1 VAKLVPLNSKIGGH
15 HAIDVNQKVSATTT
29 ERVERWVLVAS
40 ILGSSMAFIDG
51 TVVNVALPILQE
63 ALSATAT
70 EVQWVVES
78 YALVMAALLLLG
90 GALGD
95 KVGRRKVF
103 ATGAGLFA
111 AASFACALAPSIEW
125 LILVRAVQG
134 LGGALLVPGS
144 LALLGGCVAP
154 ERRGRAIGKWSAIS
168 AAAAS
173 IGPLLGGWLVQRAS
187 WRSIFWLNLPLAAV
201 TLFIT
206 LRYVPENRDPRARRL
221 DLRGAGLVTLGLGGL
236 VFGLLEAP
244 RFGFGH
250 PLIVAAL
257 AVGVLLLG
265 VFIWVEARSPE
276 PMVPLDLFRSSPSF
290 SGANLLT
297 LLLYAALG
305 GTLYFLPFDLI
316 QVHGYRPAEAGAA
329 LMPLIVLISALSGW
343 AGRLVDR
350 YGARKPLIVGPLIA
364 ALGFVLLALPGTSG
378 DYWTTFFPGIAM
390 LGLGMAVTV
399 APLTTTVMN
408 AVEAERAGLA
418 SGISNT
424 VSRTASLL
432 SIAVFGI
439 VAYQRFNQALGQRLN
454 AFGISPEVQQLLAN
468 ERKKLAAAQVPSSLP
483 ADVRSAIRA
492 AIQTSFVEA
501 FRVVMLLSAALAV
514 GSALCAWL
522 LIQSKPPAGRLPARA
537 IG

>member
-1 VAKLVPLNSKIGGH
+1 MM
-15 HAIDVNQKVSATTT
+15 TTAANP
-29 ERVERWVLVAS
+29 RVERWVLAAS

-63 ALSATAT
+63 ALGATAA

-95 KVGRRKVF
+95 KVGRRRVF
-103 ATGAGLFA
+103 AIGAGLFA

-125 LILVRAVQG
+125 LILGRAVQG
-134 LGGALLVPGS
+134 LGAAFLVPGS
-144 LALLGGCVAP
+144 LALIGACIPP
-154 ERRGRAIGKWSAIS
+154 ERRGRAIGRWSAVS
-168 AAAAS
+168 AAAAG
-173 IGPLLGGWLVQRAS
+173 IGPLLGGWLVQEES
-187 WRSIFWLNLPLAAV
+187 WRAIFWLNLPLAAL

-206 LRYVPENRDPRARRL
+206 LRHVPETRDPGARRL
-221 DLRGAGLVTLGLGGL
+221 DLIGAGLVTLGLAGL

-250 PLIVAAL
+250 PLIIGAL
-257 AVGVLLLG
+257 AVGVLLLI
-265 VFIWVEARSPE
+265 VFLAVEARSTH
-276 PMVPLDLFRSSPSF
+276 PMLPLDVFRSRSF

-297 LLLYAALG
+297 LLLYAAMG

-316 QVHGYRPAEAGAA
+316 QVHHYTPAAAGAA
-329 LMPLIVLISALSGW
+329 LMPLIVLISALSAW

-350 YGARKPLIVGPLIA
+350 YGARAPVIVGPLTA

-378 DYWTTFFPGIAM
+378 HYWSTFFPGIAV

-399 APLTTTVMN
+399 APLTTTVMG

-418 SGISNT
+418 SGINNT
-424 VSRTASLL
+424 VSRTGSLL

-439 VAYQRFNQALGQRLN
+439 VAYHRFNQGLASRMNAL
-454 AFGISPEVQQLLAN
+454 GISPEVQQLLAS
-468 ERKKLAAAQVPSSLP
+468 ERKKLAAAEIPPSVTPGVKSAL
-483 ADVRSAIRA
+483 RSAIEG
-492 AIQTSFVEA
+492 SFVDA
-501 FRVVMLLSAALAV
+501 FRWVMLLSAALAV
-514 GSALCAWL
+514 GAAVCAW
-522 LIQSKPPAGRLPARA
+522 IFIGNRPGRPPTSRKTAG
-537 IG
+537 